1 MMGKLAV
8 TDKHTSGGNVGD
20 LLHSKEG
27 RGRHRTSEN
36 SHAVMRS
43 KGKEFGGG
51 KSIPSRSQ
59 GIEVRGSGTMDTA

>member
-8 TDKHTSGGNVGD
+8 TDKHTGGGNIGD

-51 KSIPSRSQ
+51 KSIPSRSH